1 MSVSGGAPQGNGAG
15 PDARTV
21 DYSVFR
27 ESERAGWDMRACG
40 YANATARATL
50 QSVPALLARTGL
62 FPGARVLDAGCGSGH
77 VAACAGLLGAE
88 STGVDFSEEMVAEAR
103 RRFPAIRFEQ
113 GDVESLPFADESHD
127 AVLSNI
133 VLFHVTD
140 PFRAMQEAFRVLKP
154 RGTFAFSQW
163 LGPDRSECYRMLFD
177 VLGAEADLSRS
188 DPAPDAF
195 ALSDEGRAE
204 EMMHAA
210 GFEDISAEQV
220 PNVLHA
226 PGPSF
231 HDFFLTFG
239 VRVPLL
245 IERQDEAV
253 RQRIR
258 SGIDTRAARHLSDGV
273 YRISMPSLVVSGKR
287 PLR

>member
-1 MSVSGGAPQGNGAG
+1 
-15 PDARTV
+15 
-21 DYSVFR
+21 
-27 ESERAGWDMRACG
+27 
-40 YANATARATL
+40 L
-50 QSVPALLARTGL
+50 QSIPALLARAGL
-62 FPGARVLDAGCGSGH
+62 FPGARLLDAGCGPGH
-77 VAACAGLLGAE
+77 LAACASLLGAR
-88 STGVDFSEEMVAEAR
+88 STGADFSVEMIAEAR

-113 GDVESLPFADESHD
+113 GDVEALPFADESQD

-140 PFRAMQEAFRVLKP
+140 PFGAMQEAFRVLVP
-154 RGTFAFSQW
+154 GGTFAFSQW
-163 LGPDRSECYRMLFD
+163 LGPERSVCYRVLFD

-195 ALSDEGRAE
+195 ALSDEARAG
-204 EMMHAA
+204 EMMRAA

-231 HDFFLTFG
+231 FDFFMKFG

-245 IERQDEAV
+245 IDRQDEAV

-258 SGIDTRAARHLSDGV
+258 REIDAQAARYLSDGV
-273 YRISMPSLVVSGKR
+273 YRVPMPSLVVSGKR
-287 PLR
+287 PVG